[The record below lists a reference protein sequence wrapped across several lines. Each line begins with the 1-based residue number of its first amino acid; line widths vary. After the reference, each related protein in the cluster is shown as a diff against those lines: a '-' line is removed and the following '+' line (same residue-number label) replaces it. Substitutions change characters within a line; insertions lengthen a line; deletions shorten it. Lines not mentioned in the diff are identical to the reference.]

1 LLSGCHFENP
11 AIWAFLSS
19 FMLWQTIL
27 MMMKRDETHL
37 DVVVGMKNLMKR
49 NASKWSFLF
58 SAQVGMLQKLLENS

>member
-1 LLSGCHFENP
+1 
-11 AIWAFLSS
+11 
-19 FMLWQTIL
+19 MLWQTIL